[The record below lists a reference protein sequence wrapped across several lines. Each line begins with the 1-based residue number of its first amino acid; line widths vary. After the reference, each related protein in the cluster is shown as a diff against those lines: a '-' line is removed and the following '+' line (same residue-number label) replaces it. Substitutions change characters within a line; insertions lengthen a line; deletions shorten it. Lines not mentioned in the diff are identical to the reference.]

1 MIDMKKIL
9 LFLIIIIFTSG
20 CYDYQEINNMAII
33 VGIGLD
39 YQDDQYVMSYEILN
53 VQKSNEDGEKETK
66 SYTITAC
73 GKTITEAE
81 VNAEKKVAKKVSF
94 SHLEI
99 LLIGNGLANY
109 GLNDM
114 ADYFIRNNKIT
125 NNFFMVLVKNN
136 TPEEIMSFHS
146 LSEPIN
152 SLAIFNI
159 LKTSNTNI
167 SLKTKD
173 EFDYQMAT
181 IKENLRDIVIPS
193 VTINKE
199 IDLSNLAVFKG
210 DKFKY
215 FLTEEEEQT
224 YGIITKKINNNSLS
238 NAYGTIEINHNKSN
252 ITFKNNK
259 INININIYNK
269 LLKLDDLSINLK
281 DSKDLDKLENI
292 YKEQLYT
299 MFNNL
304 LDNAKNEDCDSLG
317 FKQLIY
323 LTKHD
328 TNFDNYKIEYNIN
341 VTLHINRGGSLFEEL
356 A

>member
-39 YQDDQYVMSYEILN
+39 YKDDQYIMSYEILN
-53 VQKSNEDGEKETK
+53 IQKSNEEGEKEAK
-66 SYTITAC
+66 SYTITAM
-73 GKTITEAE
+73 GKNVTEAE
-81 VNAEKKVAKKVSF
+81 VNAEKQVAKKVSF

-99 LLIGNGLANY
+99 LLIGNGLANH

-173 EFDYQMAT
+173 EFDYQVAT
-181 IKENLRDIVIPS
+181 IKENLNDIVIPS
-193 VTINKE
+193 VTLNKE

-215 FLTEEEEQT
+215 FLTENEEQT
-224 YGIITKKINNNSLS
+224 YGIITKKINNNSFS
-238 NAYGTIEINHNKSN
+238 NDSGTIEINRNNTN
-252 ITFKNNK
+252 IDFKDNK
-259 INININIYNK
+259 ININIKIYNK
-269 LLKLDDLSINLK
+269 LLKLNDLSVNLK
-281 DSKDLDKLENI
+281 DAEDLNKLEII
-292 YKEQLYT
+292 YKEQLYN
-299 MFNNL
+299 MVNKL
-304 LDNAKNEDCDSLG
+304 LDNAKKADCDILG
-317 FKQLIY
+317 FKKLIY
-323 LTKHD
+323 LVKPD
-328 TNFDNYKIEYNIN
+328 TDFSNYNIEYVIDIK
-341 VTLHINRGGSLFEEL
+341 LHINRGGSLFEEL
-356 A
+356 T